1 MRRTLVLF
9 PILALVTATVVAAKD
24 DKLSAPPPGLTP
36 TSVTVSQILKQYDAA
51 VGTLKAGVTDARRE
65 TWHFTQAGLHG
76 TETLT
81 RQEYNF
87 HSKIVSGPIV
97 DEYGQFLGQRWH
109 KDANGFVTPVQG
121 IDATSF
127 EMLIFMRNFGD
138 TEDPK
143 NDVKVVGE
151 SADPQPSYV
160 VQINRPD
167 YKHPE
172 WVFYDKKTGLVDQIV
187 NVVSDKKFTATY
199 TDYRPT
205 KGLTQPWHV
214 HVTDGRAPLDDDF
227 VRDSLAIGVTPDP
240 REFTMPTSS
249 SSLMTVTGHTEL
261 PAHVVTRQL
270 YMDSGIRS
278 YRTFTAPTV
287 VLRVNVNG
295 RGLDF
300 ELTSG
305 TPDSLIDWDVA
316 QQLGLSAYGQA
327 LRTPSGEPMAYDT
340 ILPSASIGPITL
352 HNFAVRALPFNYHL
366 GGEIEVVG
374 TLGYDILK
382 SGVFKIDYDNGKVLL
397 DPASAFEVP
406 MPVVGAF
413 MLPLH
418 FDQGYPFFDGLL
430 DMHQSQSLLLA
441 NNFDLSYVLG
451 HFTSQYPDA
460 VKDTNGQH
468 HGGAVVPFADSSSY
482 GKELDVWLGRLG
494 DLQVGPAHF
503 VDYDMLGTD
512 GDVEFAGHQVDA
524 VIGADFLKY
533 YDVYLDFPHNRVF
546 LKPNKAFYDAFRV

>member
-1 MRRTLVLF
+1 MGRTLVLF
-9 PILALVTATVVAAKD
+9 PILALVMATAVAAKD
-24 DKLSAPPPGLTP
+24 DKLSAPPPGITP
-36 TSVTVSQILKQYDAA
+36 TTVTVSQILKQYDAA
-51 VGTLKAGVTDARRE
+51 TGKLKAGVTDTRRE
-65 TWHFTQAGLHG
+65 TWHFSDAGLIG

-87 HSKIVSGPIV
+87 HSKIVAGPIV
-97 DEYGQFLGQRWH
+97 NEYGQFLGQRWH

-121 IDATSF
+121 VDDTSF
-127 EMLIFMRNFGD
+127 EMLVFMRNFAD

-143 NDVKVVGE
+143 NDVKVIGE
-151 SADPQPSYV
+151 SSDPQPSYV
-160 VQINRPD
+160 VQIDRPD

-187 NVVSDKKFTATY
+187 NVVSDQRYTATY

-214 HVTDGRAPLDDDF
+214 HVTDGRPSLDEDF
-227 VRDSLAIGVTPDP
+227 VRDSLAIGIESDP
-240 REFTMPTSS
+240 REFTLPASS
-249 SSLMTVTGHTEL
+249 SNLMRVTSHTEL
-261 PAHVVTRQL
+261 PARVVTREL
-270 YMDSGIRS
+270 YMDSGISS

-287 VLRVNVNG
+287 VLRVNING

-316 QQLGLSAYGQA
+316 QQLGLSGYGQA
-327 LRTPSGEPMAYDT
+327 VRTPGGEPIAYDT
-340 ILPSASIGPITL
+340 MLTSASIGPITL
-352 HNFAVRALPFNYHL
+352 HNFVLRALPFNYQL
-366 GGEIEVVG
+366 GGEIKVVG

-397 DPASAFEVP
+397 DPASAFDTP

-418 FDQGYPFFDGLL
+418 FDQGYPFFEGLL
-430 DMHQSQSLLLA
+430 DLHQSENLLLA

-451 HFTSQYPDA
+451 HFTSQYPDS
-460 VKDTNGQH
+460 VKDTSGQH
-468 HGGAVVPFADSSSY
+468 HGSSSVPFADSSGY
-482 GKELDVWLGRLG
+482 GKELDVWLGKIG
-494 DLQVGPAHF
+494 DLQFGPAHF
-503 VDYDMLGTD
+503 VDYYMLGTD

-533 YDVYLDFPHNRVF
+533 YDVYLDYPHNRVF
-546 LKPNKAFYDAFRV
+546 LKPNKAFFDTFHA

>member
-1 MRRTLVLF
+1 MRRTLVLI
-9 PILALVTATVVAAKD
+9 PLLALFAAGAASAKD
-24 DKLSAPPPGLTP
+24 DKLSEPPAGITP
-36 TSVTVSQILKQYDAA
+36 TSVTVSQVLKQYDAA
-51 VGTLKAGVTDARRE
+51 VGRLKAGVADARRE
-65 TWHFTQAGLHG
+65 SWHFTEAGLRG

-87 HSKIVSGPIV
+87 HSKIAAGPIV
-97 DEYGQFLGQRWH
+97 DEYGQFQGQRWH
-109 KDANGFVTPVQG
+109 KDPNGFVTPVQG

-127 EMLIFMRNFGD
+127 EMLVFMRNFGD

-143 NDVKVVGE
+143 NDVKVIGE

-160 VQINRPD
+160 VQITRPD

-187 NVVSDKKFTATY
+187 DVVSDTRLTATY
-199 TDYRPT
+199 SDYRDT

-214 HVTDGRAPLDDDF
+214 HVTDGQAALDDDF
-227 VRDSLAIGVTPDP
+227 VRDSLAIGVETDP
-240 REFTMPTSS
+240 REFIMPTSS
-249 SSLMTVTGHTEL
+249 STLMTVTGHTEL
-261 PAHVVTRQL
+261 PARVVTRQL
-270 YMDSGIRS
+270 YMDAGISS

-316 QQLGLSAYGQA
+316 QQLGLSAYGQT
-327 LRTPSGEPMAYDT
+327 LRAPNGDRLAYDT

-397 DPASAFEVP
+397 DPASTFDAAAPVP
-406 MPVVGAF
+406 GAF

-418 FDQGYPFFDGLL
+418 FDQGYPFFEGLL
-430 DMHQSQSLLLA
+430 DLHQSQSLLLA

-451 HFTSQYPDA
+451 HFTSQHPDS
-460 VKDTNGQH
+460 VKDTSGEH

-482 GKELDVWLGRLG
+482 GKELEVWLGKIA
-494 DLQVGPAHF
+494 DLQFGPAHF
-503 VDYDMLGTD
+503 VDYYMLGTD
-512 GDVEFAGHQVDA
+512 GDIEFDGHQVDA

-533 YDVYLDFPHNRVF
+533 YDVYLDYPHNRVF
-546 LKPNKAFYDAFRV
+546 LKPNKAFNDTFHT